1 MMRFRKKPI
10 VIEAILIGANAG
22 STDGS
27 ACFAEMPAWLKAAL
41 QDGTV
46 RNALDQE
53 GGVIVRTLSGEMRG
67 QPGDWLICGVA
78 GELYV
83 CKPEIFATIYETL
96 PE

>member
-1 MMRFRKKPI
+1 
-10 VIEAILIGANAG
+10 
-22 STDGS
+22 
-27 ACFAEMPAWLKAAL
+27 
-41 QDGTV
+41 
-46 RNALDQE
+46 
-53 GGVIVRTLSGEMRG
+53 MRG